1 MDRSP
6 KISTTYMGVGRPTSQ
21 DAKTAHCAASEMG
34 PPLRPEIPK
43 IFLERFRKTRAF
55 TRPNAAVA
63 HTMATAIA
71 VRPLGQPPR
80 ADVSSAPAR
89 SLEDVAYSE
98 FASYLLDVDGF
109 ALVREAGVI
118 LRQNLSVH
126 YLDVSVVLASLRHC
140 KKF

>member
-1 MDRSP
+1 MV
-6 KISTTYMGVGRPTSQ
+6 TYVRFGNHLTPMCLQRLQ
-21 DAKTAHCAASEMG
+21 DS
-34 PPLRPEIPK
+34 
-43 IFLERFRKTRAF
+43 F
-55 TRPNAAVA
+55 
-63 HTMATAIA
+63 
-71 VRPLGQPPR
+71 
-80 ADVSSAPAR
+80 
-89 SLEDVAYSE
+89 EDVAYSE

>member
-1 MDRSP
+1 
-6 KISTTYMGVGRPTSQ
+6 
-21 DAKTAHCAASEMG
+21 MG

-43 IFLERFRKTRAF
+43 ISLERFRKTRGF
-55 TRPNAAVA
+55 TLAAARPNAAVA

-126 YLDVSVVLASLRHC
+126 Y
-140 KKF
+140 